1 MENKV
6 IICGC
11 ASRSIMEAE
20 KVARMAALLK
30 QKGFEVSIV
39 PDLCEMA
46 EDRKE
51 ALKALEG
58 QTVIACHE
66 RAVNALM
73 AWRGVS
79 VGQTYNLRA
88 HTTEEVAA
96 EMGITT
102 EALDEETLNAYRR
115 QIADLPTDQ
124 GHDAWFPIIDRDRCV
139 DCDKCHD
146 FCLFGVYKLDED
158 GKVQVTDPHSCKNN
172 CPACARTCPQEAV
185 IFPKHGFAPINGGE
199 AQEEQTIKIDT
210 KQLYNQ
216 ALRER
221 LAARRAGVSLLKKKE

>member
-39 PDLCEMA
+39 PDLCEMS

-51 ALKALEG
+51 ALKALKG

-88 HTTEEVAA
+88 HTTEEV
-96 EMGITT
+96 
-102 EALDEETLNAYRR
+102 
-115 QIADLPTDQ
+115 
-124 GHDAWFPIIDRDRCV
+124 
-139 DCDKCHD
+139 
-146 FCLFGVYKLDED
+146 
-158 GKVQVTDPHSCKNN
+158 
-172 CPACARTCPQEAV
+172 
-185 IFPKHGFAPINGGE
+185 
-199 AQEEQTIKIDT
+199 
-210 KQLYNQ
+210 
-216 ALRER
+216 
-221 LAARRAGVSLLKKKE
+221 SLC